1 MINFVLICYIII
13 CAVLQ
18 HITHELS
25 HVLAAVMCREKITR
39 IQWLTY
45 NGGTKVFFRNEP
57 DFDTAPVAKKW
68 AFISAAGFIGTN
80 ILAYI
85 FTVVFIL
92 VPAGYIKLFFMI
104 AAGIFLVTDSAH
116 FLLAAVFDFGDV
128 YGLKRTLKCSKGIL
142 VIAATL
148 NVLINTILFLYI
160 F

>member
-1 MINFVLICYIII
+1 MIYFICICFIIA
-13 CAVLQ
+13 CAALQ

-25 HVLAAVMCREKITR
+25 HVLAAVICREKVTR

-45 NGGTKVFFRNEP
+45 NGGTKVFFLNEP
-57 DFDTAPVAKKW
+57 DFDTAPIPKRW

-85 FTVVFIL
+85 FTVVFLL
-92 VPAGYIKLFFMI
+92 VPSGYVKLFFLI
-104 AAGIFLVTDSAH
+104 AAGIFLVTDSTH
-116 FLLAAVFDFGDV
+116 FLLAVIFDFGDA

-142 VIAATL
+142 MLAAIL
-148 NVLINTILFLYI
+148 NVLINIILFMYI